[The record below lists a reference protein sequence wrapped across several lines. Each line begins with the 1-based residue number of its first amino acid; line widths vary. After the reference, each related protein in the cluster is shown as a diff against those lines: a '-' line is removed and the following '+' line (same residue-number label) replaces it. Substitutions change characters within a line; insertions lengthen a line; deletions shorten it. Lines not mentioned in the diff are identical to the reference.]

1 MSEILG
7 IAGFIISL
15 INFAYFFIIRRKN
28 IVVNFGS
35 YGIKNY
41 FKNQKMLSIHYRFDN
56 NSQLST
62 AITRIQLIIDNKKYD
77 CDNMSII
84 ATKYSYKEG
93 NETVYRHFTKTDILP
108 INLLP
113 LESRSG
119 YLGFVI
125 PRDILSNVEKVL
137 TFRICTNRGKAVQK
151 TFVLHEDTR
160 LR

>member
-1 MSEILG
+1 MSDILG

-15 INFAYFFIIRRKN
+15 INFVYFFIIRRKN
-28 IVVNFGS
+28 IIVNFGS

-41 FKNQKMLSIHYRFDN
+41 IKNQKMLLIHYRFDN
-56 NSQLST
+56 NSQLSI
-62 AITRIQLIIDNKKYD
+62 AITRIQLVVNNKKYD
-77 CDNMSII
+77 CDNMPII
-84 ATKYSYKEG
+84 ATKYRYKEG
-93 NETVYRHFTKTDILP
+93 NETVYQHFTKTDVLP

-113 LESRSG
+113 LASHSE

-125 PRDILSNVEKVL
+125 PRDILSNVERVL

-151 TFVLHEDTR
+151 TFVLHEDIR